1 MKTFFKMMTL
11 AGVSLLLLFPFLSVS
26 QAQQQKELK
35 IGTLLS
41 LSGTGTTT
49 GMPMLKVVEMQAEQM
64 NKAGGVKIGNDKVL
78 VKIISE
84 DDKTSAAGGKTGY
97 EKLIYKDGVRFVV
110 GTCLGAS
117 AIAIAPL
124 REEAKVLTMDISS
137 TPEIWK
143 PSGKYAFKAHIMIF
157 LCEPI
162 LFGYIAKNY
171 PDVKRYAL
179 LGANDASGRAVY
191 SGFQMGFKD
200 LEAKEPGKIKVVH
213 EGWFERGT
221 TEFTPMLTALLRTNP
236 DVIDVCG
243 ANTTEAT
250 FIIKQARD
258 LGYKKMFASTYALK
272 MSMLREVCGDDYV
285 YGILTMGLIWEDPP
299 TPEAKKFREEYK
311 AKYKELPGG
320 IEIYSIDQFPLLIRA
335 IEMAGTT
342 DPDKV
347 VATMESW
354 KSFPTLTG
362 MATGWGGEKT
372 FGWKR
377 QAQRPMPL
385 IDIKSATKNICVVG
399 PAATIP

>member
-1 MKTFFKMMTL
+1 MKTLCRFTSTVGIF
-11 AGVSLLLLFPFLSVS
+11 LLILSPCLSDS
-26 QAQQQKELK
+26 QTEKELK
-35 IGTLLS
+35 IGALLS

-49 GMPMLKVVEMQAEQM
+49 GLPMLKVIEMQAEQV
-64 NKAGGVKIGNDKVL
+64 NKAGGVKIGKDKYL

-84 DDKTSAAGGKTGY
+84 DDKTSAAGGKTSF
-97 EKLIYKDGVRFVV
+97 EKLVYKDEIRFMV
-110 GTCLGAS
+110 GTPLGAS

-143 PSGKYAFKAHIMIF
+143 PSGKYAFKAHVMIN

-162 LFGYIAKNY
+162 LFGYLVKNY
-171 PDVKRYAL
+171 PDVKRYAI

-191 SGFQMGFKD
+191 SGLQMGLKD
-200 LEAKEPGKIKVVH
+200 LEAKQPGRIKVVH
-213 EGWFERGT
+213 EAWFERGT
-221 TEFTPMLTALLRTNP
+221 TEFTPMLTSLLRTNP

-258 LGYKKMFASTYALK
+258 LGYKKMFATTYALK
-272 MSMLREVCGDDYV
+272 MAMLREVCGEDYI
-285 YGILTMGLIWEDPP
+285 YGIVMVGLDWENPP
-299 TPEAKKFREEYK
+299 TPEAKKFVEDYR

-320 IEIYSIDQFPLLIRA
+320 IEIYAVDQFPLLVRA
-335 IEMAGTT
+335 IEMAGTI
-342 DPDKV
+342 DSDKV

-354 KSFPTLTG
+354 KNFPTLTG
-362 MATGWGGEKT
+362 IATGWGGEKT

-377 QAQRPMPL
+377 QIQRPWPL
-385 IDIKSATKNICVVG
+385 MDIKSATKSICVVG
-399 PAATIP
+399 PAPTIP